1 MLKIRF
7 PSNYNQSNYSWNSLL
22 VESSGLTLKDKLS
35 FSILKMYYRG
45 LRLKA
50 RGLRKAHLALRD
62 KERNNLPSPSK
73 IAFMDLMAK
82 VVGQGSMI
90 VEVPKYGYKSY
101 CRTWNNFNDLMIMTV
116 HEDDLLQLFRP
127 TKGDVVVDVG
137 AYLGR
142 YTLTSSNLVGK
153 SGKVIAI
160 EGDPSHYEILRK
172 NLKLN
177 KTSNVTAIDC
187 MVGSEDMYLFVGSE
201 DNYLTVSSKDMHTY
215 YLEDNYLKM
224 ESKEMHTNYQENS
237 YREFDHTGRVQI
249 GNTIVNLNTLDNL
262 LIKEHGISEVNWIKI
277 DVEGAE
283 LEVLKGAHN
292 ILSNSK
298 RIKLLIEIH
307 DVNKL
312 YKPIVEI
319 LDSHNFKIIFEKDGP
334 DERIPANHII
344 AQKSLNLKRI

>member
-7 PSNYNQSNYSWNSLL
+7 PSNYNQNVGVHRLL
-22 VESSGLTLKDKLS
+22 LRYSSGVTLKDKLS
-35 FSILKMYYRG
+35 FFILKISYLG
-45 LRLKA
+45 LK
-50 RGLRKAHLALRD
+50 LRRRLALRD
-62 KERNNLPSPSK
+62 KERKNLSAPSK
-73 IAFMDLMAK
+73 TFPDLMAK
-82 VVGQGSMI
+82 FVGQGNMI

-101 CRTWNNFNDLMIMTV
+101 CRTWSNFNDLIIMTI

-127 TKGDVVVDVG
+127 TKGDIVVDVG

-153 SGKVIAI
+153 SGRVVAI
-160 EGDPSHYEILRK
+160 EGDPSHYEMLDK

-177 KTSNVTAIDC
+177 KVSNVTAISC
-187 MVGSEDMYLFVGSE
+187 MVGSKDMHLIVGSE
-201 DNYLTVSSKDMHTY
+201 DNYLVVGSKDMHT
-215 YLEDNYLKM
+215 
-224 ESKEMHTNYQENS
+224 NYQDDS
-237 YREFDHTGRVQI
+237 YREFDETGRAKI
-249 GNTIVNLNTLDNL
+249 GNSIVQLNTLDNL
-262 LIKEHGISEVNWIKI
+262 LIKEHGISEVNWMKI

-283 LEVLKGAHN
+283 LEVLKGAHH

-319 LDSHNFKIIFEKDGP
+319 LDSHNFIIIFEKDGP
-334 DERIPANHII
+334 KDRIRIKAHNSRK
-344 AQKSLNLKRI
+344 KS

>member
-22 VESSGLTLKDKLS
+22 ENSSGLTLKDKLS
-35 FSILKMYYRG
+35 FSILKTYYRG
-45 LRLKA
+45 QRLKA
-50 RGLRKAHLALRD
+50 RGLRKAHRVLGD
-62 KERNNLPSPSK
+62 KNRQNLPSPSK

-82 VVGQGSMI
+82 FVDKDSMI

-101 CRTWNNFNDLMIMTV
+101 CRTWKNFNDLMIMTV
-116 HEDDLLQLFRP
+116 HEDDLLQLFCP

-142 YTLTSSNLVGK
+142 YTLTSSNLVGI
-153 SGKVIAI
+153 SGKVVAI
-160 EGDPSHYEILRK
+160 EGDPSHYEMLDK

-177 KTSNVTAIDC
+177 KVSNVTAINC
-187 MVGSEDMYLFVGSE
+187 MVGSKDMHLIVDSE
-201 DNYLTVSSKDMHTY
+201 EEYLTVSSKDMHTY
-215 YLEDNYLKM
+215 YSEDNYLRM
-224 ESKEMHTNYQENS
+224 ESKDIHTNYQDDS
-237 YREFDHTGRVQI
+237 HREFDETGKAQI
-249 GNTIVNLNTLDNL
+249 GNTTVYLNTLDNL
-262 LIKEHGISEVNWIKI
+262 LIKEHGISEVNWMKI

-307 DVNKL
+307 DTNKL

-319 LDSHNFKIIFEKDGP
+319 LNSHNFKIIFEKDGP
-334 DERIPANHII
+334 DDRIPSKHII
-344 AQKSLNLKRI
+344 AEKNLLDE

>member
-1 MLKIRF
+1 
-7 PSNYNQSNYSWNSLL
+7 
-22 VESSGLTLKDKLS
+22 
-35 FSILKMYYRG
+35 
-45 LRLKA
+45 
-50 RGLRKAHLALRD
+50 
-62 KERNNLPSPSK
+62 
-73 IAFMDLMAK
+73 MAK
-82 VVGQGSMI
+82 FVGQGNMI

-101 CRTWNNFNDLMIMTV
+101 CRTWNNFNDLIIMTT

-127 TKGDVVVDVG
+127 TKGDIVVDVG

-153 SGKVIAI
+153 SGRVVAI
-160 EGDPSHYEILRK
+160 EGDPSHYEMLDK

-177 KTSNVTAIDC
+177 KVSNVTAISC
-187 MVGSEDMYLFVGSE
+187 MVGSKDMHLIVGSE
-201 DNYLTVSSKDMHTY
+201 DNYLVVGSKDI
-215 YLEDNYLKM
+215 
-224 ESKEMHTNYQENS
+224 HTNYQDDS
-237 YREFDHTGRVQI
+237 YREFDETGRAQI
-249 GNTIVNLNTLDNL
+249 GNSIVQLNTLDNL
-262 LIKEHGISEVNWIKI
+262 LIKEYGISEVNWMKI

-307 DVNKL
+307 DTNKL

-334 DERIPANHII
+334 KDRIPSKHII
-344 AQKSLNLKRI
+344 AEKSLN

>member
-7 PSNYNQSNYSWNSLL
+7 PNNYNEGAGVNILLLKYSC
-22 VESSGLTLKDKLS
+22 GLTLKDKLS
-35 FSILKMYYRG
+35 FSILKISYLG
-45 LRLKA
+45 FWLTTRLVLEQKK
-50 RGLRKAHLALRD
+50 RKNIL
-62 KERNNLPSPSK
+62 SK
-73 IAFMDLMAK
+73 IAFIDLMAK
-82 VVGQGSMI
+82 FVGKGSMI

-101 CRTWNNFNDLMIMTV
+101 CRTWSRFNDLAIMTA

-127 TKGDVVVDVG
+127 IKGDTVVDVG

-142 YTLTSSNLVGK
+142 YTLTSSNLVGEN
-153 SGKVIAI
+153 GKVIAI
-160 EGDPSHYEILRK
+160 EGDPSHYEMLDK

-177 KTSNVTAIDC
+177 KVSNVTAISC
-187 MVGSEDMYLFVGSE
+187 MVGSKDMHLFVGSE
-201 DNYLTVSSKDMHTY
+201 DNYLTVSAKDTY
-215 YLEDNYLKM
+215 N
-224 ESKEMHTNYQENS
+224 NYQDDS
-237 YREFDHTGRVQI
+237 YKEFDETGRAKI
-249 GNTIVNLNTLDNL
+249 GNTIVNLNTLDDL
-262 LIKEHGISEVNWIKI
+262 LIKEHGISEVNWMKI

-334 DERIPANHII
+334 KDRIRSKHII
-344 AQKSLNLKRI
+344 AEKSLNR

>member
-7 PSNYNQSNYSWNSLL
+7 PNNYNEGAGVNILLLKYSC
-22 VESSGLTLKDKLS
+22 GLTLKDKLS
-35 FSILKMYYRG
+35 FSILKMSYLG
-45 LRLKA
+45 FWLTTRLVLEKKK
-50 RGLRKAHLALRD
+50 RKNILCKL
-62 KERNNLPSPSK
+62 
-73 IAFMDLMAK
+73 AFMDLMAK
-82 VVGQGSMI
+82 FVGPNNMI
-90 VEVPKYGYKSY
+90 ECEVPKYGYKSY
-101 CRTWNNFNDLMIMTV
+101 CCSWGNFNNDLMIMTI

-127 TKGDVVVDVG
+127 IKGDTVVDLG

-142 YTLTSSNLVGK
+142 YTLTSSNLVGEN
-153 SGKVIAI
+153 GKVIAI
-160 EGDPSHYEILRK
+160 EGDPSHYEMLKK

-177 KTSNVTAIDC
+177 KVSNVTAISC
-187 MVGSEDMYLFVGSE
+187 MVGSKDMRLIVGSE
-201 DNYLTVSSKDMHTY
+201 DNYLIVSAKDTH
-215 YLEDNYLKM
+215 N
-224 ESKEMHTNYQENS
+224 NYQEYS
-237 YREFDHTGRVQI
+237 YKEFDETGRAKI

-262 LIKEHGISEVNWIKI
+262 LIKEHGISEVNWMKI

-334 DERIPANHII
+334 KDRIRSKHII
-344 AQKSLNLKRI
+344 AEKSIN